1 MYTKQF
7 LATELAQIST
17 TGRPESRL
25 LSEVTHRTNL
35 PNKWRHI
42 SLDFVREENFRHD
55 LARKKEK
62 EEALQSGEE
71 RDYIAVLEQ
80 VNREAEKGVLPAI

>member
-1 MYTKQF
+1 VYTKQF
-7 LATELAQIST
+7 LATELARIST
-17 TGRPESRL
+17 TGRPELRL

-42 SLDFVREENFRHD
+42 SLDFVREENFRRD
-55 LARKKEK
+55 LARKK
-62 EEALQSGEE
+62 EEALQSGKE